1 MTMRSIHHVAG
12 MRKGVENLFS
22 IFFSRFPTSLL
33 GDRSVSFP
41 FIYWA
46 LSIFRI
52 LRARG
57 SSTIGDD
64 SKTKK
69 FSLLASRCGWLGP
82 ARARAVGVREEC
94 GRSANG
100 AVTRRAVASTSGAAG
115 GAVGGAVTR
124 QARLGR
130 LGSLGGPAMP
140 PSLRLRS
147 NEAAGMRLMRAWLR
161 LIR

>member
-1 MTMRSIHHVAG
+1 MLRERARGGGEFIF
-12 MRKGVENLFS
+12 N
-22 IFFSRFPTSLL
+22 FFSRFPTSLL

-64 SKTKK
+64 SKTKNSP
-69 FSLLASRCGWLGP
+69 FLRRGVAGSARHGLARL
-82 ARARAVGVREEC
+82 EC

-115 GAVGGAVTR
+115 GAAGGAVTR